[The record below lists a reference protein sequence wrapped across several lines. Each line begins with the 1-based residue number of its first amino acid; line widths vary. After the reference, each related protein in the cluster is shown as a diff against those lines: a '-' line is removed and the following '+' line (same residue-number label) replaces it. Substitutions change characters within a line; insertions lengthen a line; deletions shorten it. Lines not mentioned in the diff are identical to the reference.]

1 MMIDKIAGVKK
12 FFTVGDVKERIIAN
26 LDQLLMSW
34 IGREGRDIFNLQM
47 DAANIAKGIASD
59 LDKDMQRIGITITD
73 FNIESFSYPEEIRK
87 MQEKAAAQAMVSDVN
102 KYQQVAVADSLGKGT
117 NRGGGVASDMVQLQ
131 MGMAMGQQMVQGMM
145 GQQMMG
151 QNMAGQGTMQQNQ
164 GAAPLPSAAPKFC
177 PNCGTPTN
185 GMKFCGNCGS
195 QLFM

>member
-1 MMIDKIAGVKK
+1 M
-12 FFTVGDVKERIIAN
+12 
-26 LDQLLMSW
+26 
-34 IGREGRDIFNLQM
+34 
-47 DAANIAKGIASD
+47 
-59 LDKDMQRIGITITD
+59 
-73 FNIESFSYPEEIRK
+73 
-87 MQEKAAAQAMVSDVN
+87 
-102 KYQQVAVADSLGKGT
+102 ADSLGKGT

-151 QNMAGQGTMQQNQ
+151 QNMAGQGTMRQNQ